1 MTGDGTK
8 PADCCGVTIAA
19 AAAAVTAT
27 DVALRLGDDRRRGL
41 LLDAISTRST
51 LGWVVFR
58 TFNTMNGLERICF
71 LPLIL
76 PDEMTSRAKLHVDD
90 DR

>member
-27 DVALRLGDDRRRGL
+27 DVALRLGDDLRRG
-41 LLDAISTRST
+41 LLDAISD
-51 LGWVVFR
+51 LKE
-58 TFNTMNGLERICF
+58 L
-71 LPLIL
+71 
-76 PDEMTSRAKLHVDD
+76 A
-90 DR
+90 